1 MGLAALGLAG
11 LPAALFPAAV
21 TLPTTERSTVRK
33 VLALLL
39 PALLLLTACS
49 GSSSSEPLSSVKV
62 SSNGDNTV
70 PTVEFDT
77 PLSVEEPTLVR
88 VNDGDGEELTA
99 GQTASVRL
107 VVLDPESG
115 EAGQETY
122 TAETAEDIAVDET
135 LKQGNEQMYSAL
147 VGAPIGSDFAY
158 YVPANEAAGTAAQ
171 FIVFTLSDAR
181 DVPTRA
187 WGADVAPVDG
197 LPTVALAEDGK
208 PTITIPEGEAP
219 TELVAQELKTGDGAV
234 VEADDTVTVQ
244 YHGVKYSD
252 GSVFDSSWERGSAT
266 SFGLDQVI
274 SAWTDGLAGK
284 KVGSQV
290 LIVAPPA
297 TAYGA
302 AEGNELQNETLV
314 FVVDILEAK

>member
-1 MGLAALGLAG
+1 M
-11 LPAALFPAAV
+11 
-21 TLPTTERSTVRK
+21 RK

-77 PLSVEEPTLVR
+77 PLSLDEPTLVR
-88 VNDGDGEELTA
+88 VNDGDGEELTD
-99 GQTASVRL
+99 GQTASIRL

-122 TAETAEDIAVDET
+122 TADTAEDIAVDET

-147 VGAPIGSDFAY
+147 VGAPVGSDFAY
-158 YVPANEAAGTAAQ
+158 YVPGNDTAGTSPN
-171 FIVFTLSDAR
+171 FIVFTLAGAR

-187 WGADVAPVDG
+187 WGTDVAPVDG
-197 LPTVALAEDGK
+197 LPTVTLAEDGK

-252 GSVFDSSWERGSAT
+252 GSVFDSSWERGSST
-266 SFGLDQVI
+266 SFGLNQVI

-302 AEGNELQNETLV
+302 SEGNELQNETLV

>member
-1 MGLAALGLAG
+1 M
-11 LPAALFPAAV
+11 
-21 TLPTTERSTVRK
+21 RK

-62 SSNGDNTV
+62 SSNGENTV
-70 PTVEFDT
+70 PTVEFDA
-77 PLSVEEPTLVR
+77 PLSVDEPTLVR
-88 VNDGDGEELTA
+88 VNDGDGEELTE

-158 YVPANEAAGTAAQ
+158 YVPANETSGSAAQ
-171 FIVFTLSDAR
+171 FIVFTLSGAR

-187 WGADVAPVDG
+187 WGTDVAPVDG
-197 LPTVALAEDGK
+197 LPTVTLAEDGK

-252 GSVFDSSWERGSAT
+252 GTVFDSSWERGSST

-302 AEGNELQNETLV
+302 SEGNELQNETLV

>member
-1 MGLAALGLAG
+1 MLSPV
-11 LPAALFPAAV
+11 PAPMS
-21 TLPTTERSTVRK
+21 TSERSTVRK

-49 GSSSSEPLSSVKV
+49 GSSDSEPLSSVKV
-62 SSNGDNTV
+62 SSNGENTV

-99 GQTASVRL
+99 GQTASIRL

-122 TAETAEDIAVDET
+122 TAETAEDIAVDDS

-147 VGAPIGSDFAY
+147 LGAPIGSDFAY
-158 YVPANEAAGTAAQ
+158 YVPANETSGTAAQ
-171 FIVFTLSDAR
+171 FIVFTLADAR

-187 WGADVAPVDG
+187 WGTDVEPVEG
-197 LPTVALAEDGK
+197 QPTVSLAEDGK

-219 TELVAQELKTGDGAV
+219 TELVAQELKSGDGAV

-244 YHGVKYSD
+244 YHGVKWSD
-252 GSVFDSSWERGSAT
+252 GEVFDSSWERGSAT
-266 SFGLDQVI
+266 SFGLNQVI
-274 SAWTDGLAGK
+274 SAWTEGLAGK
-284 KVGSQV
+284 KVGSQI

>member
-1 MGLAALGLAG
+1 M
-11 LPAALFPAAV
+11 
-21 TLPTTERSTVRK
+21 RK

-49 GSSSSEPLSSVKV
+49 GDGSSEPLSSVKV
-62 SSNGDNTV
+62 TSNGEGAV

-77 PLSVEEPTLVR
+77 PLTAEEPTLVR
-88 VNDGDGEELTA
+88 VNDGDGEELTE

-107 VVLDPESG
+107 VVMDPESG

-122 TAETAEDIAVDET
+122 TAENAEDIAVDET

-147 VGAPIGSDFAY
+147 VGAPVGSDFAY
-158 YVPANEAAGTAAQ
+158 YVPGNEQAGSATQ
-171 FIVFTLSDAR
+171 FIIFTLTGAR
-181 DVPTRA
+181 DIPTRA
-187 WGADVAPVDG
+187 WGTDVDPVEG
-197 LPTVALAEDGK
+197 QPTVTLDDDGK
-208 PTITIPEGEAP
+208 PTITVPEGDAP
-219 TELVAQELKTGDGAV
+219 TELIAQELKKGDGEV

-244 YHGVKYSD
+244 YHGVKWSD
-252 GSVFDSSWERGSAT
+252 GSVFDSSWERGAPM
-266 SFGLDQVI
+266 SFGLNQVI

-284 KVGSQV
+284 TVGSQV

-302 AEGNELQNETLV
+302 DESSDLKNETLV

>member
-1 MGLAALGLAG
+1 M
-11 LPAALFPAAV
+11 
-21 TLPTTERSTVRK
+21 PTTERSTVRK

-49 GSSSSEPLSSVKV
+49 GSGDSEPLSSVKV
-62 SSNGDNTV
+62 TSNGDGAA

-77 PLSVEEPTLVR
+77 PLSVDEPTLVR
-88 VNDGDGEELTA
+88 VNDGDGEELSD

-115 EAGQETY
+115 EANQETY
-122 TAETAEDIAVDET
+122 TADAAEDIVVDET

-147 VGAPIGSDFAY
+147 VGAPVGSDFAY
-158 YVPANEAAGTAAQ
+158 YVPGNEKSGTPAN
-171 FIVFTLSDAR
+171 FIVFTLTDAR

-187 WGADVAPVDG
+187 WGTDVEPVEG
-197 LPTVALAEDGK
+197 LPTVTLAEDGK
-208 PTITIPEGEAP
+208 PAITIPEGDAP
-219 TELVAQELKTGDGAV
+219 TELVAQELKSGDGAV
-234 VEADDTVTVQ
+234 VEKDDTVTVQ
-244 YHGVKYSD
+244 YHGVKWSD
-252 GSVFDSSWERGSAT
+252 GTVFDSSWERGSST
-266 SFGLDQVI
+266 SFGLNQVI

-302 AEGNELQNETLV
+302 KEGDALQNETLV
-314 FVVDILEAK
+314 FVVDILDAK